1 MTRVLLLLGGA
12 ALAVAVLLISIRW
25 HDNRPSPLALWL
37 TVKGLLWT
45 KAALKIA
52 VAAGLGV
59 ALVGKLRSVRNR
71 GRDKAQALE
80 QPDGDAPEDR

>member
-1 MTRVLLLLGGA
+1 VLLLLGGA
-12 ALAVAVLLISIRW
+12 AFAVAVLVLSIRW

-37 TVKGLLWT
+37 TVKGLVWT

-59 ALVGKLRSVRNR
+59 ALVGKLRSARNR
-71 GRDKAQALE
+71 RRDKAQTVE
-80 QPDGDAPEDR
+80 QADGDASEDR